1 MHKILLTMD
10 KETFDKLVT
19 EFQDLNDK
27 TLKCQ
32 QFVRN
37 KEEFEKLDA
46 LNRDILIAQLKTMEA
61 YLSVLSIR
69 IGINNKFEEKEEEVS
84 E

>member
-1 MHKILLTMD
+1 MD